1 MGEQGSTSR
10 SLMMELEL
18 GRDTTASTFPTAV
31 ASMSTIMPMT
41 KPETALRSPMMELLH
56 SLLLL
61 WAMELLVMVLLDMEL
76 LDMELL
82 DMVLWAMVLSGM
94 LLPLLLLLPQWLL
107 QLPILLAMVLVMSL
121 VKKSRTN
128 YIYLLCIYFLRI
140 NIETK

>member
-31 ASMSTIMPMT
+31 SSMSTIMPMISPDT
-41 KPETALRSPMMELLH
+41 SLRSPMMELLH

-61 WAMELLVMVLLDMEL
+61 WVMELLVMVLLVMEL

-94 LLPLLLLLPQWLL
+94 LLPPLLSPPQLLLLLLTLL
-107 QLPILLAMVLVMSL
+107 VLLVMVLAMSL
-121 VKKSRTN
+121 VKNSRTEKN
-128 YIYLLCIYFLRI
+128 ICHVFIYL
-140 NIETK
+140 NI